1 MLEKVVN
8 FINFGPAGTTGDP
21 VSAAGGTTDA
31 AAAATAGGFGSI
43 WFIVIL
49 FVLMYVILILPQ
61 RRQEKKHKQMI
72 SELSR
77 GDKIITVAGIIGK
90 IVSIQNDRIRISTG
104 DKTEIDITKNSVS
117 ALLNKSE
124 QTNKEDKEDKENKS
138 EEDKK

>member
-1 MLEKVVN
+1 MLEKVVE
-8 FINFGPAGTTGDP
+8 FINFGPAGTTGDAAG
-21 VSAAGGTTDA
+21 AAGGTTDA
-31 AAAATAGGFGSI
+31 AATGATGGFGSI

-61 RRQEKKHKQMI
+61 RRQEKKHKKMI

-77 GDKIITVAGIIGK
+77 GDKVMTAAGIIGK

-104 DKTEIDITKNSVS
+104 DKTELDITKNAVS
-117 ALLNKSE
+117 AVLNKSE
-124 QTNKEDKEDKENKS
+124 QPNTETKS

>member
-1 MLEKVVN
+1 MLEKVIE
-8 FINFGPAGTTGDP
+8 FINFGPAGTTGDTAG
-21 VSAAGGTTDA
+21 AAGGTTDV
-31 AAAATAGGFGSI
+31 AATDATGGFGSI

-77 GDKIITVAGIIGK
+77 GDKVMTAAGIIGK

-104 DKTEIDITKNSVS
+104 DKTEIDITKNAVS
-117 ALLNKSE
+117 AVLNKSE
-124 QTNKEDKEDKENKS
+124 QPNTENKS